1 MNLSISKKA
10 LYPLTLLII
19 PLIGIILTNMVDWSV
34 FDFLLMGSLLLA
46 LGIVIEL
53 TIINFKQFN
62 TRIAIISF
70 ILLIFLMMWIELAV
84 GIFNSLFA
92 GN

>member
-1 MNLSISKKA
+1 MNLSISNKA

-70 ILLIFLMMWIELAV
+70 VLLIFLMMWIELAL
-84 GIFNSLFA
+84 GIFNFPFA

>member
-1 MNLSISKKA
+1 MNLSISNKA

-84 GIFNSLFA
+84 GIFNSPFA

>member
-1 MNLSISKKA
+1 MNLSISNKA

-70 ILLIFLMMWIELAV
+70 ILLIFLMMLIELAV

>member
-1 MNLSISKKA
+1 MNISISNKA

>member
-1 MNLSISKKA
+1 MNLSISNKA